1 MKVYSQRRGSSLIH
15 WNRADGI
22 DLDDAGVGHRMKGT
36 NFELIDSSNTAELQ
50 PQDFVISC
58 VKGNQLAD
66 AMSQLKPLVG
76 ENTLL
81 VVLQVRS
88 VCDVAAATHARHIYL
103 A

>member
-1 MKVYSQRRGSSLIH
+1 
-15 WNRADGI
+15 
-22 DLDDAGVGHRMKGT
+22 MKGT
-36 NFELIDSSNTAELQ
+36 SFELIDSSNTAELH

-58 VKGNQLAD
+58 VKGNQLAA

-88 VCDVAAATHARHIYL
+88 ICHVAARQIFPA
-103 A
+103 